1 VVCPDADLKIFLTAS
16 PAERAHRRLVQ
27 VGGSPDQLAAVQ
39 EALEERDRRDSSRA
53 IAPLVAAEDAIEVN
67 TDGKS
72 IEAVIQTIR
81 DLLASRL
88 EEHGR
93 ADR

>member
-1 VVCPDADLKIFLTAS
+1 
-16 PAERAHRRLVQ
+16 VQ
-27 VGGSPDQLAAVQ
+27 A
-39 EALEERDRRDSSRA
+39 ALEERDRRDSSRA

-72 IEAVIQTIR
+72 VELVIQTIR
-81 DLLASRL
+81 ELLARRL
-88 EEHGR
+88 HERDGAQ